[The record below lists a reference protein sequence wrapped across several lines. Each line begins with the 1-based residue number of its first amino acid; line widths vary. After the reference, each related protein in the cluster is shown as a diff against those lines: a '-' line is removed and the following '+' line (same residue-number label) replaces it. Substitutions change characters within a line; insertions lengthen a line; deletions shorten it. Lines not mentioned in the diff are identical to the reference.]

1 MNPNGNTIVKLL
13 KIKDQEKHLKA
24 TGKKKHHIIYCK
36 KNNTNDYLSLI
47 RNYRVQKAIE
57 IKIKLKKW
65 QL

>member
-24 TGKKKHHIIYCK
+24 TGKKNTILYTAK